1 MEPAREHDVTTPG
14 GRTLRV
20 LDVGAADGPAVVSHH
35 GTPSARLLYGPEIE
49 SAEERG
55 LRLIAYDRPGYGGST
70 AAPGRSVADAAADV
84 ATILD
89 ALGVERFA
97 TYGGSG
103 GGPHAL
109 ACAAVLPDRCVAAV
123 TLAGVA
129 PFDAPGLD
137 WLAGMGEGNHAEF
150 GAARE
155 GRERLTEFCRADAAQ
170 ITAAQPEQLAD
181 ALRPHLSDVD
191 ARALTGDVAAH
202 LLASVTEAVRPGVE
216 GWVDDDFAFLGP
228 WGFHPASVRVPV
240 LVWQGRHDLMVPAD
254 HGRWLRSHVAGAE
267 GEVLEDE
274 GHLTLMVNRIGDV
287 HTWLHER
294 LARAGTPGEALA

>member
-1 MEPAREHDVTTPG
+1 MAAERQHDVTTPD

-20 LDVGAADGPAVVSHH
+20 LEVGAADGPVVVVHH
-35 GTPSARLLYGPEIE
+35 GTPSARLLYRLEVE
-49 SAEERG
+49 SADDRG

-70 AAPGRSVADAAADV
+70 AAPGRTVVDAAADV

-109 ACAAVLPDRCVAAV
+109 ACAAVLPERCAAAV

-129 PFDAPGLD
+129 PLDAPVLD

-150 GAARE
+150 AAARE
-155 GRERLTEFCRADAAQ
+155 GRERLTEYCRADAAE
-170 ITAAQPEQLAD
+170 ITSTRPEQMAE
-181 ALRPHLSDVD
+181 AMRPHLSDVD
-191 ARALTGDVAAH
+191 AQALTGELAAH
-202 LLASVTEAVRPGVE
+202 MLASVTEALAPGVE
-216 GWVDDDFAFLGP
+216 GWVDDDFAFLSP
-228 WGFHPASVRVPV
+228 WGFDPEDVRVPV

-254 HGRWLRSHVAGAE
+254 HGRWLREHVAGAE

-274 GHLTLMVNRIGDV
+274 GHLTLVVNRIGDV
-287 HTWLHER
+287 HGWLHER
-294 LARAGTPGEALA
+294 LV